1 VLVLAQYLARAVLSV
16 HLREK
21 QLPVKLVSGLT
32 VKQELVAI
40 AELDTIALMDLVEYL
55 TLLMVLHSRTLLDS
69 NSRLP
74 MLEPLMN
81 IPVLQVT
88 IVIAQILNQTLDLT
102 TLQDGVS

>member
-1 VLVLAQYLARAVLSV
+1 
-16 HLREK
+16 
-21 QLPVKLVSGLT
+21 
-32 VKQELVAI
+32 
-40 AELDTIALMDLVEYL
+40 MDLVEYL
-55 TLLMVLHSRTLLDS
+55 TLLVVMDSIHKETLLHR
-69 NSRLP
+69 NSRLL